1 MVTGRFLKAT
11 VFMCMVFCTTI
22 AAPLV
27 GFGQDPT
34 QQQFNFKV
42 DQLVNSLNL
51 TENTSKKLTFGYTV
65 HEVVIG
71 NQEVLQATPIAP
83 NEILVRGLKPGVT
96 TLTMIDHAKK
106 SQTIEIHVLGDVRKL
121 EAILKMYFPDSH
133 VRVNAM
139 NTGVFLAGTVA
150 RADEVNKIV
159 DVSKRYFPEV
169 ENNLRVGG
177 SQLVAIEVQVYEV
190 SRTKLRQLGVDW
202 ALDSG
207 AVTIV
212 QSVSDLISAASVAP
226 GSLATGTGQ
235 TLSFGVIND
244 GTTFTS
250 FLQALE
256 KKNLAKLM
264 DKPTLVAINGRPAN
278 FLSGGEVP
286 IVVNGGLG
294 VASIEFRPF
303 GTKLDIV
310 PIVLGHGR
318 VRLEVRAEV
327 SEVANDL
334 SGNTGTPG
342 FRVRRVDTGVEM
354 RAGHTLAL
362 AGDYREEI
370 EAEVKGLPW
379 LVNTPVLGSLFRRV
393 EENKN
398 EVELVFLVTPRFIG
412 EVESHQ
418 LPAYGPGRDT
428 TSPND
433 CELFL
438 NGHLEVPRCDT
449 SCDISIHR
457 PYGAS
462 VPVVGENQFNH
473 QYNLDAQANPGS
485 VNYTEI
491 SKMSSGQQG
500 TGISSEVIPRFQ
512 SPDTQTE
519 QTQTGFGYP
528 GNIHQP
534 VNRRNFQ
541 QQIPP
546 QQTPPKQDAGN
557 FNRWPTTNNNGQ

>member
-1 MVTGRFLKAT
+1 
-11 VFMCMVFCTTI
+11 MCGAICTLF
-22 AAPLV
+22 ASVAV
-27 GFGQDPT
+27 GFAQQD
-34 QQQFNFKV
+34 QQPYQEQFNFKV
-42 DQLVNSLNL
+42 DSLVHNLKL
-51 TENTSKKLTFGYTV
+51 TENTSQKLTFEYAV

-83 NEILVRGLKPGVT
+83 NEILIRGAKPGVT
-96 TLTMIDHAKK
+96 TLTMIDQAKK
-106 SQTIEIHVLGDVRKL
+106 SQTIEVHVLGDVRKL

-133 VRVNAM
+133 VSVNAM

-177 SQLVAIEVQVYEV
+177 SQLVAIEIQVYEV
-190 SRTKLRQLGVDW
+190 SRTKLRQLGIDW
-202 ALDSG
+202 SINSG
-207 AVTIV
+207 STTIV
-212 QSVSDLISAASVAP
+212 QSIADLISASSVAP
-226 GSLATGTGQ
+226 GTLSGGSGQ
-235 TLSFGVIND
+235 QLSFGVIND
-244 GTTFTS
+244 GTTFTG

-286 IVVNGGLG
+286 IIVNGGLG

-370 EAEVKGLPW
+370 ESEVKGLPG
-379 LVNTPVLGSLFRRV
+379 LVNTPYLGSLFRRV
-393 EENKN
+393 QDTKN

-412 EVESHQ
+412 EVEAHQ
-418 LPAYGPGRDT
+418 LPPCGPGRETD
-428 TSPND
+428 SPSD
-433 CELFL
+433 CQLYME
-438 NGHLEVPRCDT
+438 GHLEVPRCNND
-449 SCDISIHR
+449 CDIMIHR
-457 PYGAS
+457 PYSSS
-462 VPVVGENQFNH
+462 VPIVGESQFNG
-473 QYNLDAQANPGS
+473 NNPNAASNHSPQPGHS
-485 VNYTEI
+485 NYTEFTNGNSI
-491 SKMSSGQQG
+491 YQDVDSKTDSF
-500 TGISSEVIPRFQ
+500 PRFQ
-512 SPDTQTE
+512 SPKTSTE
-519 QTQTGFGYP
+519 ATHGGFGYP
-528 GNIHQP
+528 TGNQKSGPAPVKTGNP
-534 VNRRNFQ
+534 VNQ
-541 QQIPP
+541 
-546 QQTPPKQDAGN
+546 
-557 FNRWPTTNNNGQ
+557 WPSNTVNGQ

>member
-1 MVTGRFLKAT
+1 MVTGRFLK
-11 VFMCMVFCTTI
+11 TTAVI
-22 AAPLV
+22 FGVICAVLAAQKV
-27 GFGQDPT
+27 GTAQEQFQQQQ

-42 DQLVNSLNL
+42 DKLVNSLRL
-51 TENTSKKLTFGYTV
+51 TEHTSQKLTFGYTV

-83 NEILVRGLKPGVT
+83 NEILIRGLKPGVT
-96 TLTMIDHAKK
+96 TLTMIDQAKK

-133 VRVNAM
+133 VKVNAM

-202 ALDSG
+202 SINSG
-207 AVTIV
+207 TTTIV
-212 QSVSDLISAASVAP
+212 QSVADLISAASVSP
-226 GSLATGTGQ
+226 GTLSAGSGQ

-303 GTKLDIV
+303 GTRLDIV

-362 AGDYREEI
+362 AGDYREET
-370 EAEVKGLPW
+370 EAEVKGIPG
-379 LVNTPVLGSLFRRV
+379 LVNTPWIGSLFRRV
-393 EENKN
+393 EESKN

-412 EVESHQ
+412 EVENHQ
-418 LPAYGPGRDT
+418 LPAYGPGQNT
-428 TSPND
+428 VSPND
-433 CELFL
+433 CELYF
-438 NGHLEVPRCDT
+438 NGYLEVPRCNDN
-449 SCDISIHR
+449 CDITMHR
-457 PYGAS
+457 PFGGS
-462 VPVVGENQFNH
+462 VPIVGENQFNQ
-473 QYNLDAQANPGS
+473 QYNVDNQSNPGS
-485 VNYTEI
+485 TNYTEF
-491 SKMSSGQQG
+491 SKVGSGQQNQDG
-500 TGISSEVIPRFQ
+500 SSEMIPRFQ
-512 SPDTQTE
+512 SPDPKTQ
-519 QTQTGFGYP
+519 QMQSGFGFP
-528 GNIHQP
+528 TSTQNP
-534 VNRRNFQ
+534 VQ
-541 QQIPP
+541 QQSQKQAG
-546 QQTPPKQDAGN
+546 QQTN
-557 FNRWPTTNNNGQ
+557 NYNRWPASNTGNRQK

>member
-1 MVTGRFLKAT
+1 MVTGRFLK
-11 VFMCMVFCTTI
+11 TTAVMFGAI
-22 AAPLV
+22 CAVLAAQKA
-27 GFGQDPT
+27 GTAQEQFQQQ

-42 DQLVNSLNL
+42 DKLVNSLRL
-51 TENTSKKLTFGYTV
+51 TEHTSQKLTFGYTV

-83 NEILVRGLKPGVT
+83 NEILIRGLKPGVT
-96 TLTMIDHAKK
+96 TLTMIDQAKK

-133 VRVNAM
+133 VKVNAM

-212 QSVSDLISAASVAP
+212 QSVADLISASSVAP
-226 GSLATGTGQ
+226 GTLAAGSGQ

-303 GTKLDIV
+303 GTRLDIV

-362 AGDYREEI
+362 AGDYREET
-370 EAEVKGLPW
+370 EAEVKGIPG
-379 LVNTPVLGSLFRRV
+379 LVNTPWIGSLFRRV
-393 EENKN
+393 EESKN

-412 EVESHQ
+412 EVENHQ
-418 LPAYGPGRDT
+418 LPAWGPGQNT
-428 TSPND
+428 VSPND
-433 CELFL
+433 CELYF
-438 NGHLEVPRCDT
+438 NGHLEVPRCDDN
-449 SCDISIHR
+449 CDITMQR
-457 PYGAS
+457 PFGGSA
-462 VPVVGENQFNH
+462 PIVGENQFNQ
-473 QYNLDAQANPGS
+473 QYNVDNQSNPGAT
-485 VNYTEI
+485 NYTEF
-491 SKMSSGQQG
+491 SKLGSGQQNQG
-500 TGISSEVIPRFQ
+500 ADSEMIPRFQ
-512 SPDTQTE
+512 SPDPKTQ
-519 QTQTGFGYP
+519 QLQSGFGFP
-528 GNIHQP
+528 TSTQNP
-534 VNRRNFQ
+534 VQQRSQNQ
-541 QQIPP
+541 VGQQIDNY
-546 QQTPPKQDAGN
+546 K
-557 FNRWPTTNNNGQ
+557 RWPASNTGKRQK